1 MPKYIELGYPLDL
14 LFNRDCKFKNYEK
27 NINKIDFEKITN
39 EINLGGLVLPEENF
53 TGSGNIII
61 RGKPGTAKSTLA
73 MQLAVAAGFN
83 NLYSFYITLEESPD
97 NTLKKVESFGWE
109 STCKVLNELCNN
121 KVNQTYIENLI
132 ANCQNDNKVIISSL
146 SPRNVFKE
154 TNNDDTLFH
163 DRYKQLERILIETSI
178 YNKKNKIT
186 GNRVGIICIDSIN
199 VFGDSLLNR
208 TEIFRLF
215 ELFKQYEV
223 LGIFIVEEDEK
234 FLFSTDNK
242 LNSETIEYV
251 ADIVISLTTGED
263 DGYSMRYF
271 EITKSRYQHQVY
283 GKHPFK
289 ISEIIKPFQKKFPR
303 RAIRV
308 FPSLHYLVY
317 GTDTPDS
324 TDTNDN
330 PGNQENNVNINYK
343 RKDFFFDP
351 SVALYLPNESFSTI
365 LIEGARATFKS
376 TLARDF
382 LLKGLFKDRDDTN
395 DNSNYSHVLI
405 IRFHDRPSSK
415 NNTFLQQFLIS
426 EACRKYFTD
435 ELKLG
440 NNVLWENFKI
450 DEEISEKE
458 NTKRFLNSYI
468 YEKNNRRYRFTELVF
483 KSGYVFPEELIQ
495 IFLETLKQF
504 ESPTR
509 VVIDEIGRI
518 GSSYPL
524 LFKSKTAGELFITA
538 LVHIIRN
545 YKIKLLI
552 TGTTGEYDR
561 SDHVINITRTVVDTI
576 VLTDN
581 INVFGDN
588 YVIIK
593 GEGLRSS
600 ESQIDIENVPGVIQ
614 PLKNGFFKIEKDK
627 FYGLVGFDTDNI
639 YRPEIDLYLFRENA
653 LHLKYST
660 ELIKLLKY
668 AFSYGGDAIFTSK
681 DLEITTHTI
690 YDSTSTAFHDSL
702 GLLRGRPIKKTVIC
716 TIDEYSI
723 NEDLEDIMV
732 PVNKEL
738 IRECKI
744 NKPSKL
750 DKYSLPYYDNV
761 LVIVYNSEYNTY
773 KKECDK
779 LTNDERNEINNWK
792 FNSWE
797 DLYNKISELDS
808 SNPQKIEIDF
818 KSNVDETLS
827 CLLLDT
833 IFASIEE
840 SQLSYKEDEI
850 QLDKLIRKLLKKVNG
865 SDILLK
871 NMFALS
877 KIIRKSK
884 KSKMWRGG
892 EINEDVNTVKFK
904 NEIKEEKLLPGSIFY
919 ICWYSELR
927 ELIECYPRL
936 ASQLYV
942 YRLPGGGFTGDWRI
956 SVMKGSVS
964 VNLGYDVLRI
974 LCGEE
979 EDYKRFIM
987 GVGLPT
993 NGRFYKGK
1001 NLKKNVDSKFLAWPN
1016 SKLLFDKQN
1025 QSLDEKI
1032 LFDINKDLE
1041 NTKGRKIIYD
1051 DIPQIF
1057 KLYYIHEKANKRSK
1071 IKNYKAIR
1079 PSLVILFKQL
1089 IRLESEVEIKTII
1102 IDRMKNIIKRFNVNR
1117 KPHFNQ

>member
-14 LFNRDCKFKNYEK
+14 LFNRECKFKNYEK

-61 RGKPGTAKSTLA
+61 RGKPGTAKSTFA

-97 NTLKKVESFGWE
+97 NTLKKVKSFGWE

-121 KVNQTYIENLI
+121 KDDQTYIENLI
-132 ANCQNDNKVIISSL
+132 ANCQKDNKVIISSL

-178 YNKKNKIT
+178 YNKKNKLT

-289 ISEIIKPFQKKFPR
+289 ISEIIKQSQNKLPR

-317 GTDTPDS
+317 GTDTPDT
-324 TDTNDN
+324 TDTTDN

-343 RKDFFFDP
+343 REDFFFDP

-382 LLKGLFKDRDDTN
+382 LLKGLFNDRDDTN

-405 IRFHDRPSSK
+405 LRFHDRPSSK
-415 NNTFLQQFLIS
+415 NNRYLQQFLIS
-426 EACRKYFTD
+426 EACSKYYVGN
-435 ELKLG
+435 LKLKK
-440 NNVLWENFKI
+440 NVLWKNFKI
-450 DEEISEKE
+450 DKGIFEKE
-458 NTKRFLNSYI
+458 NTKRFLNSYV
-468 YEKNNRRYRFTELVF
+468 YQKDNKKFRFTELVF

-504 ESPTR
+504 DNPTR

-538 LVHIIRN
+538 LIHIIRN
-545 YKIKLLI
+545 YKIQLLI

-576 VLTDN
+576 VQTDN

-600 ESQIDIENVPGVIQ
+600 ESQIDIENVPGVIL
-614 PLKNGFFKIEKDK
+614 PFEKDLFKIEKDK

-639 YRPEIDLYLFRENA
+639 YRPGIDLYLFGESA
-653 LHLKYST
+653 LHKNYT
-660 ELIKLLKY
+660 RELVQLLKY
-668 AFSYGGDAIFTSK
+668 AFSCWEKAILTNN
-681 DLEITTHTI
+681 DLEITTHTVD
-690 YDSTSTAFHDSL
+690 DSSSTAFHDSL
-702 GLLRGRPIKKTVIC
+702 GLLKGKPIKKTVIC
-716 TIDEYSI
+716 NIDEFSK
-723 NEDLEDIMV
+723 NEDLKDIMF
-732 PVNKEL
+732 PVDKEL
-738 IRECKI
+738 IRACKI
-744 NKPSKL
+744 NEL
-750 DKYSLPYYDNV
+750 DNINEYSLPYYDNV
-761 LVIVYNSEYNTY
+761 LVLVYNSEYNTY
-773 KKECDK
+773 KKESNK
-779 LTNDERNEINNWK
+779 LTHKE
-792 FNSWE
+792 
-797 DLYNKISELDS
+797 
-808 SNPQKIEIDF
+808 KIEINKWKFIDWNEL
-818 KSNVDETLS
+818 KNKITELKKEYPGKIGIDLKTNVDETLS

-833 IFASIEE
+833 IFASVKE
-840 SQLSYKEDEI
+840 SKLKVPKSDI
-850 QLDKLIRKLLKKVNG
+850 LLDDLINKLLKSKYG
-865 SDILLK
+865 SKILLK
-871 NMFALS
+871 NMSALS
-877 KIIRKSK
+877 RIIKMSK
-884 KSKMWRGG
+884 KTFSWSGG
-892 EINEDVNTVKFK
+892 EINEDNVSVKFK
-904 NEIKEEKLLPGSIFY
+904 NKIKEEELLPDSIFY

-927 ELIECYPRL
+927 ELIENHPPL

-942 YRLPGGGFTGDWRI
+942 YSLPGGGFTGDWRI
-956 SVMKGSVS
+956 SLMKGSVS
-964 VNLGYDVLRI
+964 VNLGYDVLKI
-974 LCGEE
+974 LCSEE
-979 EDYKRFIM
+979 EDYKRFVM
-987 GVGLPT
+987 GVGLPS
-993 NGRFYKGK
+993 NGRFYKGQ

-1016 SKLLFDKQN
+1016 SKLLFDNQN
-1025 QSLDEKI
+1025 NNLDKKI
-1032 LFDINKDLE
+1032 LRDINKNLVKVKE
-1041 NTKGRKIIYD
+1041 KEITYI

-1057 KLYYIHEKANKRSK
+1057 KLYYIHEKANKRSN

-1079 PSLVILFKQL
+1079 LSMVILFKQL
-1089 IRLESEVEIKTII
+1089 IRLESNVEIKEII
-1102 IDRMKNIIKRFNVNR
+1102 INRIKNIIGRFNVDR
-1117 KPHFNQ
+1117 QPHIN